1 MDELDISKEVTT
13 RIPTINGEFKLDL
26 FYEAKTGK
34 EHMAF
39 TLGDLKGGVPPL
51 IRIHS
56 ECFTGD
62 VLGSLRCDCGPQLAA
77 SLKMISSEGRGALIY
92 LRQEGRGI
100 GLVEKL
106 KAYNLQD
113 EGLDTVDANE
123 ALGHCSDC
131 RNYDIGAYIL
141 KEIGAN
147 TIRLITNNPSK
158 IEGLEDAGIVVID
171 RVPIEMEIHDTNRQ
185 YIQTKVE
192 KMNHIID
199 MDKVVYAEK

>member
-1 MDELDISKEVTT
+1 MDKLGISREVST
-13 RIPTINGEFKLDL
+13 RIPTKNGEFKLIL
-26 FYEAKTGK
+26 FYEAKSGK
-34 EHMAF
+34 EHLAF
-39 TLGDLKGGVPPL
+39 TLGDLKGDPPPL

-62 VLGSLRCDCGPQLAA
+62 VFGSLRCDCGPQLSA
-77 SLKMISSEGRGALIY
+77 SLRMISEEGRGALVY

-100 GLVEKL
+100 GLGEKL

-131 RNYDIGAYIL
+131 RNYEIGAYIL
-141 KEIGAN
+141 KEIGAK
-147 TIRLITNNPSK
+147 TIRLITNNPAK
-158 IEGLEDAGIVVID
+158 IEGLEDAGIEITD
-171 RVPIEMEIHDTNRQ
+171 RIPIEMEIHDNNRQ

-192 KMNHIID
+192 RMNHIID
-199 MDKVVYAEK
+199 MERVL